1 MHRARTHAPC
11 TRPVYMH
18 MHSARTVHTRRAHA
32 HAPRHH
38 RAHAPLTPACT
49 ALTYP
54 HARRP
59 PSLQVG
65 REESGH
71 GPRSHISAQHRARR
85 LLPLPP
91 LPLRLARRR
100 RPPLAPPATP
110 PGGRYRLPAPSAPR
124 PARRR
129 AGGTALTAL
138 AAAAAAG
145 GCADG
150 RWAMGD
156 GRCVAEGACSAL
168 QAAEWSAS
176 RSLRAQHAAVAPVRG
191 RQYSE

>member
-38 RAHAPLTPACT
+38 GAHAPLTPACT
-49 ALTYP
+49 ALTHP

-91 LPLRLARRR
+91 LPLRLTRRR

-145 GCADG
+145 GCADV

-156 GRCVAEGACSAL
+156 GRWAMGDAWRKARAVPYMRRSGL
-168 QAAEWSAS
+168 QAA
-176 RSLRAQHAAVAPVRG
+176 H
-191 RQYSE
+191 